1 MPPLRPTIGAS
12 ARTALLLAAA
22 LVVPA
27 GAQTAM
33 FRGDPA
39 HTGRYHGGG
48 ATLEGL
54 AWRAETGGDVDSS
67 PAIAGGVVYVGS
79 NDGRLYA
86 FDLATGAT
94 RWSRDL
100 GAPVNASPAVDGGR
114 VFVQTRAGVLYG
126 LSAADGSV
134 RWRVPT
140 GRIIPLPWGH
150 ESGDYFTSSPV
161 IANGT
166 VIFGAGDGGVYA
178 LDPAT
183 GARRWRATTGGRIR
197 GTPAVADGLVYVGS
211 YDGRVYA
218 FDAAT
223 GARRWVYETEGTTL
237 NSADWGF
244 DRRSIQA
251 SPVVAGGTVYVGA
264 RDGFIYALD
273 AATGDRRWRY
283 DHKISWIITS
293 PAAAGGVIY
302 AGSSDAHF
310 CRRSTARPRTLA
322 RQRRERRVEFP
333 ALTDSMIYFG
343 DGAGVLTAVD
353 RASGAVRWSFHTRSQ
368 VYSSPAVDGAYVVV
382 GSTDGSV
389 YALRAGNGPAVH
401 RAVFYDSTLRA
412 HAHAANAG
420 AGTVPRRSR
429 LHPARLR
436 RPRRIPGRAHVGP
449 GAERGGV
456 RDGLRAGV
464 RGQCAAGPL
473 AAAPVS
479 ERRGQGGLDATAA
492 ADRARRMPEGKLAFN
507 WELPG
512 RLTGVPLDSALFDRH
527 GVRATAE
534 GRRWGLPERWRGAWA
549 VGAAGVSR
557 VLAFDDEGHASAWVR
572 NYGGPEGTG
581 WVVVPVDDPMAVYLV
596 AERRGAR
603 R

>member
-1 MPPLRPTIGAS
+1 M
-12 ARTALLLAAA
+12 
-22 LVVPA
+22 
-27 GAQTAM
+27 
-33 FRGDPA
+33 
-39 HTGRYHGGG
+39 
-48 ATLEGL
+48 
-54 AWRAETGGDVDSS
+54 
-67 PAIAGGVVYVGS
+67 
-79 NDGRLYA
+79 
-86 FDLATGAT
+86 
-94 RWSRDL
+94 
-100 GAPVNASPAVDGGR
+100 
-114 VFVQTRAGVLYG
+114 
-126 LSAADGSV
+126 
-134 RWRVPT
+134 PT
-140 GRIIPLPWGH
+140 GPIVPLPWGH
-150 ESGDYFTSSPV
+150 ESGDYYTSSPV

-197 GTPAVADGLVYVGS
+197 GTPAVASGLVYVGS

-251 SPVVAGGTVYVGA
+251 SPVVAGGVVYVGA

-273 AATGDRRWRY
+273 AATGHRRWRY

-293 PAAAGGVIY
+293 PAAADGVIY

-310 CRRSTARPRTLA
+310 LQALDSTAH
-322 RQRRERRVEFP
+322 ERWRANVASIVWSSP

-343 DGAGVLTAVD
+343 DGAGVLTAAD
-353 RASGAVRWSFHTRSQ
+353 RATGAARWSFHTGSQ

-412 HAHAANAG
+412 HAHAANPALAQYLADRG
-420 AGTVPRRSR
+420 Y
-429 LHPARLR
+429 ARLDS
-436 RPRRIPGRAHVGP
+436 A
-449 GAERGGV
+449 
-456 RDGLRAGV
+456 GLDAF
-464 RGQCAAGPL
+464 L
-473 AAAPVS
+473 AARTSDRAPSVVVFAMDYAPVS
-479 ERRGQGGLDATAA
+479 AAGAPLDRSPLRRYLDAGGKVVWTGLPPLIVP
-492 ADRARRMPEGKLAFN
+492 DRMPEGKLAFN

-512 RLTGVPLDSALFDRH
+512 RLTGVPHDSALFDRH

-534 GRRWGLPERWRGAWA
+534 GRRWGLPERWRSAWA

-596 AERRGAR
+596 AERRGTGR
-603 R
+603 